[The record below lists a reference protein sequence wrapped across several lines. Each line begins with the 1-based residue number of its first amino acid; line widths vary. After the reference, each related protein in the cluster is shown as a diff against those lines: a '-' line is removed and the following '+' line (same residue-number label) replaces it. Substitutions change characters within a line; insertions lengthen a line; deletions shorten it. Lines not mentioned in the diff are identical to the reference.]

1 MVSRKYS
8 KEELA
13 KRGEAMYSTSIANVL
28 HDTNPTWIVAID
40 VDSGDYEV
48 DEDMLDAVERLQ
60 ERRADSQIWIRRV
73 DSGPVMRFGACSEVA
88 EP

>member
-13 KRGEAMYSTSIANVL
+13 KRGEEMYSSSIANEL
-28 HDTNPTWIVAID
+28 HNKNPAWIVAID

-48 DEDMLDAVERLQ
+48 NEDLLNAIGRLQ

-73 DSGPVMRFGACSEVA
+73 GPSPVMRFGACA
-88 EP
+88 EADEQ